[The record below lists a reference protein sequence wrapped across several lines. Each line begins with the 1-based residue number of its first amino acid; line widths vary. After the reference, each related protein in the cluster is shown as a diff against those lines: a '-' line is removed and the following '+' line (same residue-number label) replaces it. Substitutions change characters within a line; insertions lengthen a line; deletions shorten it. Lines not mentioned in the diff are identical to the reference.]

1 MDKEKTDFLK
11 KTMDKLENMRIYR
24 KHIENQKQ
32 YFNFIYFNFQIIL
45 KAFCHLFE
53 KKIKTEILIRA
64 YCYLPKK
71 VYSISWTFISINKN
85 SNHQGC

>member
-24 KHIENQKQ
+24 KHIENQKE

-45 KAFCHLFE
+45 KAFCHNFE
-53 KKIKTEILIRA
+53 KKNQNWDFNKSL
-64 YCYLPKK
+64 LLSSKK
-71 VYSISWTFISINKN
+71 GIFYFMDIY
-85 SNHQGC
+85 QY